1 MKLSSLEEYGLRCL
15 LELGRRT
22 EGDSLTIAE
31 MSRREGISA
40 PNVAKIMRVLR
51 KAGLVNS
58 TRGQSGGYVLAR
70 RPAEIPVSEV
80 LSALGGRLYDSTFC
94 DKHRG
99 VVHHCTHLSDCSIR
113 PVLRRVQ
120 DAVDQVLSALTLQ
133 SLLSTEAE
141 VQAAVV
147 SPRAIPLPLA
157 QS

>member
-15 LELGRRT
+15 LVLGRCA
-22 EGDSLTIAE
+22 EGESLTIAE

-51 KAGLVNS
+51 KASLVKS

-70 RPAEIPVSEV
+70 PPAAITVSEV
-80 LSALGGRLYDSTFC
+80 LAALGGRFYDSSFC
-94 DKHRG
+94 DKHKG

-113 PVLRRVQ
+113 PVLRRMQ

-133 SLLSTEAE
+133 SLLCTEAE
-141 VQAAVV
+141 AQAVVV
-147 SPRAIPLPLA
+147 SPRAVVLPLS